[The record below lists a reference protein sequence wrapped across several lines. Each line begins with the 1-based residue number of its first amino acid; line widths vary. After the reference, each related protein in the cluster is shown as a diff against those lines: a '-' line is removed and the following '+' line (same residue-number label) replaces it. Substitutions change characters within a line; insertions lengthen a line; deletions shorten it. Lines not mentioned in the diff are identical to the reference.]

1 MAGEVEDH
9 VHVHAV
15 EVGRGLPDAFEDL
28 LAAAVLL
35 VAVHL
40 LEQVVVEALHAHG
53 QALHAALHLGKPRLG
68 KVVRVRFH
76 AHFLD
81 VEVVAGKVDG
91 LAQLVEQDGGGAA
104 AEVQRLKIPAAL
116 LEHRHLAAQVLE
128 VRACDVLMEHVAVEA
143 AIRAQDLAKRHVQV
157 QHVLGVGLWVGKEVL
172 VGRLKVEMA
181 FGHPLDK
188 IREKSF

>member
-15 EVGRGLPDAFEDL
+15 EVGRGLPDALEDL

-40 LEQVVVEALHAHG
+40 LEQVVVEALHTYG
-53 QALHAALHLGKPRLG
+53 QALHAALHLGEPRLG

-104 AEVQRLKIPAAL
+104 AEVQRLEVPAAL
-116 LEHRHLAAQVLE
+116 LEHHHLAAQVLE
-128 VRACDVLMEHVAVEA
+128 VRAGDVLVEHVAVEA
-143 AIRAQDLAKRHVQV
+143 AIRA
-157 QHVLGVGLWVGKEVL
+157 
-172 VGRLKVEMA
+172 
-181 FGHPLDK
+181 
-188 IREKSF
+188 